1 MTNVYGA
8 NALESWKIS
17 HLLWEEEDV
26 NFMEGLQDD
35 IFGEPGKSRKSRRS
49 RKRKEKLQWKQE
61 QEVSLRDDASHDGI

>member
-1 MTNVYGA
+1 
-8 NALESWKIS
+8 
-17 HLLWEEEDV
+17 
-26 NFMEGLQDD
+26 MEGLQDD